1 MENDSKQYYVKLPLW
16 KKCTFGM
23 IDSAN
28 NFSWSYISSFL
39 AIYLTDTFLIPA
51 ATVSLMFLLCR
62 FWDAIN
68 DPIVGYLAD
77 RTRSR
82 WGRYRPWIMFAS
94 APLFITTALLFWPH
108 PEWAVG
114 VKTAYVVILY
124 ALVVLFYTMVNLT
137 YGSLNSV
144 VTQDPAERG
153 SLASWRLLFAYI
165 GSTLMVQLVT
175 RCEPVLS
182 AKHPNMGYFILA
194 VIFAVFCIPM
204 QILCAKSQK
213 EVVPPQP
220 SPKKIG
226 IFKSLAISF
235 KNREFMIVCI
245 LFLAQG
251 FALYGAG
258 TINIYW
264 FKYVLG
270 DVKRGDIG
278 STAAAYAH
286 HLSGVNAGEHA
297 FDPWHED
304 AVTVNP
310 YLGTDGIT
318 PFVEAATGADK
329 DIFVLVRT
337 SNPSS
342 SELQELE
349 LASGERVYEH
359 VADLVEGWGAETIGA
374 NGYSRVGAVV
384 GATHPEEGKALRA
397 RMPHTFFLVPGYG
410 AQGGTAQ
417 GVAGMFDKDGM
428 GALVNSSRGII
439 GAWKKSGKYS
449 ESMSADDALDLVA
462 ESAREAAKD
471 MRDNLR
477 AVLP

>member
-1 MENDSKQYYVKLPLW
+1 MDRLIEAIEDKQNPSVVGL
-16 KKCTFGM
+16 
-23 IDSAN
+23 
-28 NFSWSYISSFL
+28 
-39 AIYLTDTFLIPA
+39 
-51 ATVSLMFLLCR
+51 
-62 FWDAIN
+62 
-68 DPIVGYLAD
+68 DP
-77 RTRSR
+77 T
-82 WGRYRPWIMFAS
+82 
-94 APLFITTALLFWPH
+94 
-108 PEWAVG
+108 E
-114 VKTAYVVILY
+114 
-124 ALVVLFYTMVNLT
+124 ALVPAQIVASFAEEINEQVE
-137 YGSLNSV
+137 
-144 VTQDPAERG
+144 DPAEAPAMQLSVAFFEFNRAIIDAVADIVPAVKPQIAMYEALG
-153 SLASWRLLFAYI
+153 PAGIDAY
-165 GSTLMVQLVT
+165 TMT
-175 RCEPVLS
+175 CEY
-182 AKHPNMGYFILA
+182 AK
-194 VIFAVFCIPM
+194 
-204 QILCAKSQK
+204 Q
-213 EVVPPQP
+213 
-220 SPKKIG
+220 
-226 IFKSLAISF
+226 
-235 KNREFMIVCI
+235 
-245 LFLAQG
+245 QG
-251 FALYGAG
+251 L
-258 TINIYW
+258 
-264 FKYVLG
+264 YVLG

-286 HLSGVNAGEHA
+286 HLSGVGLGDTAY
-297 FDPWHED
+297 DPWHED

-318 PFVEAATGADK
+318 PFVDAATANDK

-359 VADLVEGWGAETIGA
+359 VADLVESWGAETIGK
-374 NGYSRVGAVV
+374 NGYSHVGAVV

-417 GVAGMFDKDGM
+417 GVAGMFDRDGM

-449 ESMSADDALDLVA
+449 ESMSADDALELVA

>member
-1 MENDSKQYYVKLPLW
+1 MDRLIEAIEDKQNPSVVGLDPTEALVPKQVV
-16 KKCTFGM
+16 
-23 IDSAN
+23 A
-28 NFSWSYISSFL
+28 SF
-39 AIYLTDTFLIPA
+39 AEEIAEQVEDPTEAPA
-51 ATVSLMFLLCR
+51 AQLSVAFFEFNR
-62 FWDAIN
+62 AIIDAVA
-68 DPIVGYLAD
+68 DIVPAVKPQIAMYE
-77 RTRSR
+77 
-82 WGRYRPWIMFAS
+82 
-94 APLFITTALLFWPH
+94 ALGP
-108 PEWAVG
+108 AG
-114 VKTAYVVILY
+114 IDAYSMTCEY
-124 ALVVLFYTMVNLT
+124 AK
-137 YGSLNSV
+137 
-144 VTQDPAERG
+144 Q
-153 SLASWRLLFAYI
+153 
-165 GSTLMVQLVT
+165 
-175 RCEPVLS
+175 
-182 AKHPNMGYFILA
+182 
-194 VIFAVFCIPM
+194 
-204 QILCAKSQK
+204 
-213 EVVPPQP
+213 
-220 SPKKIG
+220 
-226 IFKSLAISF
+226 
-235 KNREFMIVCI
+235 
-245 LFLAQG
+245 QG
-251 FALYGAG
+251 L
-258 TINIYW
+258 
-264 FKYVLG
+264 YVLG

-286 HLSGVNAGEHA
+286 HLSG
-297 FDPWHED
+297 
-304 AVTVNP
+304 
-310 YLGTDGIT
+310 IT

-329 DIFVLVRT
+329 DIFILVRT

>member
-1 MENDSKQYYVKLPLW
+1 M
-16 KKCTFGM
+16 
-23 IDSAN
+23 
-28 NFSWSYISSFL
+28 
-39 AIYLTDTFLIPA
+39 
-51 ATVSLMFLLCR
+51 
-62 FWDAIN
+62 
-68 DPIVGYLAD
+68 
-77 RTRSR
+77 
-82 WGRYRPWIMFAS
+82 
-94 APLFITTALLFWPH
+94 LF
-108 PEWAVG
+108 
-114 VKTAYVVILY
+114 
-124 ALVVLFYTMVNLT
+124 
-137 YGSLNSV
+137 
-144 VTQDPAERG
+144 R
-153 SLASWRLLFAYI
+153 
-165 GSTLMVQLVT
+165 
-175 RCEPVLS
+175 
-182 AKHPNMGYFILA
+182 
-194 VIFAVFCIPM
+194 
-204 QILCAKSQK
+204 
-213 EVVPPQP
+213 
-220 SPKKIG
+220 
-226 IFKSLAISF
+226 
-235 KNREFMIVCI
+235 
-245 LFLAQG
+245 
-251 FALYGAG
+251 
-258 TINIYW
+258 
-264 FKYVLG
+264 
-270 DVKRGDIG
+270 

>member
-1 MENDSKQYYVKLPLW
+1 MDRLIEAIEDKQNPSVVGLDPTEALVPKQVV
-16 KKCTFGM
+16 
-23 IDSAN
+23 A
-28 NFSWSYISSFL
+28 SF
-39 AIYLTDTFLIPA
+39 AEEIAEQVEDPTEAPA
-51 ATVSLMFLLCR
+51 AQLSVAFFEFNR
-62 FWDAIN
+62 AIIDAVA
-68 DPIVGYLAD
+68 DIVPAVKPQIAMYE
-77 RTRSR
+77 
-82 WGRYRPWIMFAS
+82 
-94 APLFITTALLFWPH
+94 ALGP
-108 PEWAVG
+108 AG
-114 VKTAYVVILY
+114 IDAYSMTCEY
-124 ALVVLFYTMVNLT
+124 AK
-137 YGSLNSV
+137 
-144 VTQDPAERG
+144 Q
-153 SLASWRLLFAYI
+153 
-165 GSTLMVQLVT
+165 
-175 RCEPVLS
+175 
-182 AKHPNMGYFILA
+182 
-194 VIFAVFCIPM
+194 
-204 QILCAKSQK
+204 
-213 EVVPPQP
+213 
-220 SPKKIG
+220 
-226 IFKSLAISF
+226 
-235 KNREFMIVCI
+235 
-245 LFLAQG
+245 QG
-251 FALYGAG
+251 L
-258 TINIYW
+258 
-264 FKYVLG
+264 YVLG

-286 HLSGVNAGEHA
+286 HLSGVNAGERA

-359 VADLVEGWGAETIGA
+359 IAGLVEGWGAETIGA

-439 GAWKKSGKYS
+439 GAWKKSSKYS
-449 ESMSADDALDLVA
+449 ESMSADDALELGRRIGA
-462 ESAREAAKD
+462 RGREGHARQSARGT
-471 MRDNLR
+471 
-477 AVLP
+477 AVSYQNNRTKHRKGSHDRRSNVHADRRPGEGSGILPQQAHGRNRRQPHAGRWRVPIDIPRRIHRGTCQAGAVRRRVFQQSEQTDAPPVRRGRSGWR